1 MILLQAAIAAGI
13 FLSTL
18 FGILLLFGV
27 PILTNVIIKIWRRA
41 DYRQLQKNADVEG
54 LQKTKLPTDWG
65 VLISSVIIS
74 ILIMIVACVIIF
86 VVICSLIPAFN

>member
-27 PILTNVIIKIWRRA
+27 PILTNIIAKMWRRA
-41 DYRQLQKNADVEG
+41 DSRQLQKNAAAEG
-54 LQKTKLPTDWG
+54 IKRTKLPTDWG

-74 ILIMIVACVIIF
+74 ILIIVVVC
-86 VVICSLIPAFN
+86 VVIFIVLSGLIPGFV